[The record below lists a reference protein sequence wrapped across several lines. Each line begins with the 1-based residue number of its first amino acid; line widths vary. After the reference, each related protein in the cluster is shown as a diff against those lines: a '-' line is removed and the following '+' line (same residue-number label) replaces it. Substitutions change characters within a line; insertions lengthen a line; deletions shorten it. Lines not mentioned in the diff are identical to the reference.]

1 MLRVLG
7 RASSNNVQKVL
18 WLLEELHLP
27 FSQENYGGTFANTR
41 TAGYLK
47 LNPHATVPTLVD
59 GETVI
64 WESNTILRYLAA
76 KYQSALYP
84 GDLGERARIEQWMD
98 WQIGTLSPAF
108 RPLFIGLVREGLT
121 IGALTE
127 QHAAAA
133 RLFQILNDVLTDREH
148 LAAPGMTLAD
158 IAIGPMLYRWH
169 MLNLAS
175 EETPH
180 LRRWLERLSER
191 PGFRKHVM
199 VALA

>member
-18 WLLEELHLP
+18 WLLEELGLP
-27 FSQENYGGTFANTR
+27 FSREDYGGAFANTR
-41 TAGYLK
+41 TADYLQR
-47 LNPHATVPTLVD
+47 NPHATVPTLVD
-59 GETVI
+59 DDLDV

-76 KYQSALYP
+76 RCGTALYP
-84 GDLGERARIEQWMD
+84 CDVKERARTEQWMD
-98 WQIGTLSPAF
+98 WQLGTLSPAF
-108 RPLFIGLVREGLT
+108 RPLFIGLVREGRT
-121 IGALTE
+121 IDAMAD

-133 RLFQILNDVLTDREH
+133 KLFRIMNDMLATREYI
-148 LAAPGMTLAD
+148 AAPAMTLAD

-169 MLNLAS
+169 ALDLDS
-175 EETPH
+175 EDTRH
-180 LRRWLERLSER
+180 LRHWLHRLSER